1 MKLLTG
7 ALRAAR
13 DNKRF
18 LVGMSLLFAFRACIA
33 DWAVVPSGSMN
44 PTLIE
49 GDYILMNRLAYG
61 IRVPATTVWLKRGDE
76 PRRGDVVVFSS
87 PEDGTKLVK
96 RLIGLPGDVVEMRG
110 EALFINHQRIAYT
123 SLPDVA
129 PGALPQATAALPH
142 ELWSEALPGQAHPVM
157 VLPDVAAL
165 RNFGPITVPTDHYLM
180 LGDNRDNSHDSRYFG
195 FVPRK
200 NLIAR
205 ASHVAVS
212 FDPDRWY
219 LPRLARIG
227 KPLN

>member
-1 MKLLTG
+1 
-7 ALRAAR
+7 
-13 DNKRF
+13 
-18 LVGMSLLFAFRACIA
+18 
-33 DWAVVPSGSMN
+33 
-44 PTLIE
+44 
-49 GDYILMNRLAYG
+49 
-61 IRVPATTVWLKRGDE
+61 
-76 PRRGDVVVFSS
+76 
-87 PEDGTKLVK
+87 
-96 RLIGLPGDVVEMRG
+96 
-110 EALFINHQRIAYT
+110 
-123 SLPDVA
+123 
-129 PGALPQATAALPH
+129 
-142 ELWSEALPGQAHPVM
+142 M